1 MDLATQ
7 GIAGAAVAQALAPAH
22 LGRRAALVGLC
33 AGLLP
38 DADALIHSASDSL
51 LQLEYHRHFTHALVF
66 IPLGAA
72 LAALLLWPF
81 MRRKLTPKEL
91 YAYAFCGYAPG
102 GLLDACTSYGTH
114 LFWPFSAE
122 PVAWS
127 IIAIVDPAFSLALA
141 VPLAVGLRRL
151 QPMRIGLVLGVAY
164 LIFGFVQHQR
174 ALTIAREVVSQRQ
187 QAFQQLIVKPTVGN
201 LLLWRSLYT
210 AGDSVYVDALHTG
223 DPPRVYPG
231 GATRLLDA
239 KRDLPWS
246 VEGSRS
252 RADLERFARFARG
265 FVVVSQREPDFF
277 GDLRYAMLP
286 NSLEPLWGIY
296 LDPSAPEAGGRYA
309 TRRGLSPALRDS
321 FLTMLR
327 GNSL

>member
-1 MDLATQ
+1 MDLITQ
-7 GIAGAAVAQALAPAH
+7 GIAGAAVAQAIAPAH

-33 AGLLP
+33 AGVLP
-38 DADALIHSASDSL
+38 DADALIYSASDSL

-81 MRRKLTPKEL
+81 LRRQLTLKEL
-91 YAYAFCGYAPG
+91 YVYACCGYAPG

-114 LFWPFSAE
+114 LLWPFSAE

-141 VPLAVGLRRL
+141 VPLAIGLRRL

-164 LIFGFVQHQR
+164 LTFGVVQHQR
-174 ALTIAREVVSQRQ
+174 ALVIAREVISQRQ
-187 QAFQQLIVKPTVGN
+187 HVSQQLIVKPTVGN

-210 AGDSVYVDALHTG
+210 AGDSVYVDALHAG
-223 DPPRVYPG
+223 DPPRIYRG
-231 GATRLLDA
+231 GATRLLDVE
-239 KRDLPWS
+239 RDGLWS
-246 VEGSRS
+246 PKGSRS
-252 RADLERFARFARG
+252 RSDLERFTRFARR
-265 FVVVSQREPDFF
+265 FVVVSRSEPNFF
-277 GDLRYAMLP
+277 GDVRYAMLP

-296 LDPSAPEAGGRYA
+296 LDPSAPEQAGRYA
-309 TRRGLSPALRDS
+309 ARRELSPALRDS